1 MGLLRSF
8 FSVAGLRLP
17 ELPDH
22 IVELV
27 LELVLLLDQALVDL
41 LLHEIGVFYE
51 VSQNCVLKT
60 RFLVAR

>member
-1 MGLLRSF
+1 M
-8 FSVAGLRLP
+8 P
-17 ELPDH
+17 KLPDH
-22 IVELV
+22 VVKLV